1 MALVEVNE
9 PVSKSQTYSR
19 KQKSLGLLCTNF
31 LKLYNRED
39 VHLIGLDN
47 AASLLGVE
55 RRRIYDI
62 VNVLESIGVLARKA
76 KNQYSWKGF
85 KGIPRAL
92 KELKEEGLREGFIAH
107 QYHAIRDAKVSDDD
121 GDDYDD
127 DDDER
132 GLNPNSSSQPDR
144 SNSSSASK
152 TLGASKS
159 DNRREKS
166 LGLLTQNFV
175 KLFVCSNVELISLEE
190 AARILLGDGQHAS
203 IMRTKV
209 RRLYDIANVLSSMHL
224 IEKIHHPETRKP
236 AFRWLGLKFAD
247 VAATSVDFNESKKR
261 VFGTEITNTSYKRNK
276 VEPVEKN
283 MYPKLNMHVKDETL
297 ENEVQMNML
306 DQDMNQSSK
315 SYRFGPFAPNSMP
328 KPKAI
333 APEGS
338 RIRKVHDFESLADIY
353 CPQYQNQE
361 NVLSIHSVSLNP
373 FTHYPLLSDILS
385 EVDMLVGLS
394 REVLRTIYFSKSTTI
409 A

>member
-1 MALVEVNE
+1 MPLVEVNA

-31 LKLYNRED
+31 LKLYNRDD

-62 VNVLESIGVLARKA
+62 VNVLESIGVLSRKA

-85 KGIPRAL
+85 KGIPGAL
-92 KELKEEGLREGFIAH
+92 EELREEGMREGFIAY
-107 QYHAIRDAKVSDDD
+107 QYHAIRDAKDSDDD

-127 DDDER
+127 DDDDDR
-132 GLNPNSSSQPDR
+132 GSNPNSSSQPHR
-144 SNSSSASK
+144 PNPSSAPK
-152 TLGASKS
+152 PLGASKS

-190 AARILLGDGQHAS
+190 AARILLGDGHHAS

-224 IEKIHHPETRKP
+224 IEKVHHPETRKP

-247 VAATSVDFNESKKR
+247 VAATSVDQNESKKR
-261 VFGTEITNTSYKRNK
+261 VFGTDITNTSYKRNK
-276 VEPVEKN
+276 VESVEKN
-283 MYPKLNMHVKDETL
+283 IYPKLNTQMHVKNETL
-297 ENEVQMNML
+297 ENEVQMNVL
-306 DQDMNQSSK
+306 DLDMNQSSK

-333 APEGS
+333 VPQGS
-338 RIRKVHDFESLADIY
+338 RIRKVHDFESLANMY
-353 CPQYQNQE
+353 RPQYQNQALKDLFDHYVQAWKTW
-361 NVLSIHSVSLNP
+361 NVEVSQCSA
-373 FTHYPLLSDILS
+373 TVH
-385 EVDMLVGLS
+385 
-394 REVLRTIYFSKSTTI
+394 
-409 A
+409 